1 MVRRRARAGV
11 VPLRGL
17 SEPIVLAP
25 APTGPPMGASV
36 GAQTVKVPQIQF
48 FDDKVAG
55 QFQFLDKVMVA
66 PVLCNDSCRCSLV
79 CSTLT
84 SC

>member
-1 MVRRRARAGV
+1 
-11 VPLRGL
+11 
-17 SEPIVLAP
+17 
-25 APTGPPMGASV
+25 MGTHA
-36 GAQTVKVPQIQF
+36 VKVPQIQF

-55 QFQFLDKVMVA
+55 QFLFLDKVMGG
-66 PVLCNDSCRCSLV
+66 PVLCNDGRRCSLW